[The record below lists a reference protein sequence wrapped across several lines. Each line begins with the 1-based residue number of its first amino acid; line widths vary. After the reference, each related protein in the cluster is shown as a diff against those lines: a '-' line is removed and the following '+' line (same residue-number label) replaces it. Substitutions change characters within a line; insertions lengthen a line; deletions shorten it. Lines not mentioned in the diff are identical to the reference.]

1 MNHSGA
7 VASSCAAAL
16 TAVAFDAAALSSVRP
31 TRGVIA
37 RGDDAIS
44 RHGETRENSTT
55 NEDAAARQRDRAA
68 ARSSGDGERRER
80 RAWFTLARGRVLEA
94 RRDKARSPRRLKKP
108 GSREVCTRC

>member
-1 MNHSGA
+1 
-7 VASSCAAAL
+7 
-16 TAVAFDAAALSSVRP
+16 VAFDAAALSSVRP

-44 RHGETRENSTT
+44 RHGKNVATPRAASATRENSTT

>member
-44 RHGETRENSTT
+44 RHGKVIRHVVISRENSTT
-55 NEDAAARQRDRAA
+55 NEDAA

>member
-1 MNHSGA
+1 
-7 VASSCAAAL
+7 
-16 TAVAFDAAALSSVRP
+16 VAFDAAALSSVRP

-44 RHGETRENSTT
+44 RHGTFLRENSTT